1 MRHGCKCP
9 HIALITG
16 SGTEEDFERARRLG
30 MKTFLKPVRVKDLE
44 EWLADVEAALCRS
57 VPSES

>member
-1 MRHGCKCP
+1 
-9 HIALITG
+9 
-16 SGTEEDFERARRLG
+16 